1 MKGIFENAKK
11 GSLIIDC
18 STIDPIATRNLS
30 KEAKENYDIDLIDAP
45 VSGGVTGMYYTTI
58 DIILC
63 LFILIHATL
72 QGLSR
77 VR

>member
-30 KEAKENYDIDLIDAP
+30 KEAKENYNIDLIDAP
-45 VSGGVTGMYYTTI
+45 VSGGVTGMYETI
-58 DIILC
+58 
-63 LFILIHATL
+63 
-72 QGLSR
+72 
-77 VR
+77 